1 MKRLLLTLLGVV
13 ALCGLSPHPAT
24 AQETTSGNVLHMD
37 FNKRA
42 DGHND
47 DLYLYGRIQRLYGN
61 TSSLG
66 SAASNCMFY
75 NPTVRTEW
83 PEQAAGL
90 TPTENSSKTPLT
102 YTYKTT
108 AGLSTYPS
116 YNNAENYDGAKII
129 ENDQIKIE
137 FNYWF
142 AAAGHIASGS
152 TDSNSNTSRHFASQ
166 IRVNAEEGGLY
177 LYPGTTLRIS
187 TKGGKK
193 IKKIT
198 IKTPYLSSTFTTAKR
213 SKTLFVYKPQDVE
226 DFSTIK
232 TLDPGK
238 TSNALTTAT
247 ISDATF
253 EYSNPTTGATTTRA
267 SVEIKLPE
275 NLPGENDDFIIG
287 VPAKNQYPY
296 NYNASQNKYNFAAIT
311 NKNIY
316 QLREPFGISA
326 IDIEYYGDDEL
337 PKYVRTITCGKDN
350 GDEIKVEKD
359 GTYVSVSTL
368 SETTLSDDLVKL
380 RIGDAIVEIAR
391 TASSKNGKPT
401 VTFDNTLKRVGV
413 HAYST
418 IKAYLD
424 PDKYMYNGSA
434 ALPYEMTYIVNGS
447 MKGNEKH
454 PAAYQSARSMTS
466 NTAPTSSLN
475 KNGYKCTQIATMDN
489 MTYSHDILSLQK
501 YEGIPTTATLDVKPS
516 TTTQNYW
523 GAPFYT
529 MTEFQTT
536 VTTQGSYNAMQGTDP
551 AFAFDGISFLI
562 PSDTP
567 NPPAV
572 PIATTDIG
580 DGTIADGIV
589 HTTKSFKLTLKEQS
603 DDYDNHRIEYIT
615 SPSALNEQQ
624 IDWTNATRYSD
635 PINID
640 KSLYVYARTVS
651 AFEGADYGS
660 NVTTIKVNLLE
671 NIAIADLADLHKAE
685 NDGKVVM
692 LSMPLIVRGNCKMNV
707 QGADAAKK
715 FTNVVYAR
723 DVNGVAVKL
732 ISRRNNSAEVAF
744 PSSLSYKTPTK
755 DRITLLPINTIVGK
769 YRYNDGVNP
778 EIVIRDLTSGNPA
791 DDYYSYQGTES
802 SVEMTLN
809 GNDYQGL
816 NFISAKKLATDEE
829 YTDMNGMFGKIVI
842 LRGLTNWNAAENSFE
857 LSESDDK
864 KTVKIRCGTTVEGS
878 LSAGSPSNS
887 GWDATT
893 TGLSSDKTYS
903 VIAAVEYDPEA
914 NNGAGEYY
922 LAPTKICENFAIPQL
937 QIPEEDKDKFVI
949 KKDDNGNITEIEYTE
964 EVTTGTIS
972 LTLEITR
979 PTGVNSSNL
988 IIKDE
993 DGKTIADQDYNS
1005 QTSKK
1010 IDIATSK
1017 LTFDE
1022 ETGTAVLYAS
1032 AYYRPVTGN
1041 NYNIQNSGD
1050 KLKIV
1055 IRDAVQT
1062 GPEVVSIKEFR
1073 KKIQEGT
1080 LSTDQAC
1087 YVRFNGRFAVV
1098 ARNGNVLQLR
1108 DVDKDLPL
1116 NPANAGDTV
1125 TAFKD
1130 SYILVHDN
1138 DNWQYKYTE
1147 SSWTGFPVTYA
1158 AYGGNELWNYY
1169 GRGIKVGDEIRKFIG
1184 KVTIDNAG
1192 NLDVDLTGLG
1202 NFFASSALFTHHT
1215 DSPFAGEVSVPG
1227 YVQGTPRFIPYM
1239 ALRDSDGN
1247 PVTDKDGNPVMGE
1260 NNCVNRSVTVA
1271 LSTLEEH
1278 PDNHPEKITLTDDL
1292 LDAEMN
1298 VMKVQVAKAD
1308 ASDDYT
1314 AQFTADGVTLL
1325 WDMFGTDQ
1333 APSEPETEA
1342 VMALA
1347 DEADGTTAGDDTAEP
1362 TKSLKEQLAD
1372 HLAAGT
1378 EHFNVIG
1385 ILRKHTDGK
1394 YAIQV
1399 EKLEPTPADRPA
1411 RFFADGVEIKGES
1424 YEFIKRMDL
1433 TTDTP
1438 DGAVIKMTV
1447 GDGTQEAYDPEKLK
1461 GIDADTKV
1469 TIKRSTPGVLEGSPT
1484 TITLTKLST
1493 DAGSLA
1499 EVAGGDNAKNLY
1511 HFRKHLKV
1519 VAAAEGTVMTADKEG
1534 NLAVVAAAPA
1544 EAEAGKY
1551 LADIVLVRNSKN
1563 TASLHEIDADA
1574 ELLDE
1579 DESYAIATPAPAT
1592 LFGVTVA
1599 EGNAT
1604 DAEGNIYTIDPTFAA
1619 IPEGDAEAWKLT
1631 GYVLADDNDKP
1642 VIYLTASQ
1650 AIDRV
1655 ALPVITPA
1663 EAAFLDKTTVS
1674 ITCDTEGAAIE
1685 YSLDGGKTWN
1695 PYTGAFDATAS
1706 GEILARATADDM
1718 LPSHEAKAS
1727 VVREYLSGDV
1737 TITVDEQEALTVI
1750 TINGPAGAAI
1760 YYSLDGAAEKLYNGP
1775 LTLTNDTQA
1784 VINGQI
1790 KAYALESGKRPGAES
1805 VRDYQIKFKPEVTG
1819 ISGVGADQE
1828 AGSVRVEGNSIIVPE
1843 GAQTFDIAGRRVNP
1857 QGLPRG
1863 IYIVRLASGK
1873 AVKAVV
1879 K

>member
-1 MKRLLLTLLGVV
+1 MKRLLLTLLGVA

-24 AQETTSGNVLHMD
+24 AQETNDDAPLKKTISFSRSPKGDKIYYKNPTSGEWEE
-37 FNKRA
+37 K
-42 DGHND
+42 
-47 DLYLYGRIQRLYGN
+47 
-61 TSSLG
+61 G
-66 SAASNCMFY
+66 SAAFKLAK
-75 NPTVRTEW
+75 TKAQGTEFIKV
-83 PEQAAGL
+83 G
-90 TPTENSSKTPLT
+90 
-102 YTYKTT
+102 
-108 AGLSTYPS
+108 
-116 YNNAENYDGAKII
+116 DII
-129 ENDQIKIE
+129 FEIC
-137 FNYWF
+137 
-142 AAAGHIASGS
+142 
-152 TDSNSNTSRHFASQ
+152 
-166 IRVNAEEGGLY
+166 
-177 LYPGTTLRIS
+177 
-187 TKGGKK
+187 
-193 IKKIT
+193 
-198 IKTPYLSSTFTTAKR
+198 
-213 SKTLFVYKPQDVE
+213 
-226 DFSTIK
+226 
-232 TLDPGK
+232 K
-238 TSNALTTAT
+238 TSTCGTNVLEVAT
-247 ISDATF
+247 D
-253 EYSNPTTGATTTRA
+253 TTRA
-267 SVEIKLPE
+267 LGLYIGTKFRVYPDPE
-275 NLPGENDDFIIG
+275 KYKMDDG
-287 VPAKNQYPY
+287 SSAKTYSITLYSMGQNQTNTFPMAFFGGR
-296 NYNASQNKYNFAAIT
+296 NITTCFNASTEKYDISIT
-311 NKNIY
+311 NTAESKKIDTKNPGPRRCIS
-316 QLREPFGISA
+316 FGCGTGMSA
-326 IDIEYYGDDEL
+326 DTDKWITLEKPSQKNLLYYVTGTSTFPE
-337 PKYVRTITCGKDN
+337 
-350 GDEIKVEKD
+350 D
-359 GTYVSVSTL
+359 GT
-368 SETTLSDDLVKL
+368 TTNK
-380 RIGDAIVEIAR
+380 
-391 TASSKNGKPT
+391 SKT
-401 VTFDNTLKRVGV
+401 
-413 HAYST
+413 
-418 IKAYLD
+418 
-424 PDKYMYNGSA
+424 YNGNA
-434 ALPYEMTYIVNGS
+434 VLAYISGV
-447 MKGNEKH
+447 E
-454 PAAYQSARSMTS
+454 
-466 NTAPTSSLN
+466 LE
-475 KNGYKCTQIATMDN
+475 I
-489 MTYSHDILSLQK
+489 
-501 YEGIPTTATLDVKPS
+501 S
-516 TTTQNYW
+516 TD
-523 GAPFYT
+523 A
-529 MTEFQTT
+529 
-536 VTTQGSYNAMQGTDP
+536 
-551 AFAFDGISFLI
+551 
-562 PSDTP
+562 P
-567 NPPAV
+567 NPPASPV
-572 PIATTDIG
+572 ITTNLENNKFTDGKWLSRLPI
-580 DGTIADGIV
+580 TITMASQ
-589 HTTKSFKLTLKEQS
+589 T
-603 DDYDNHRIEYIT
+603 DDYTDHTIKYIESKT
-615 SPSALNEQQ
+615 QLDDVTT
-624 IDWTNATRYSD
+624 IDWTADNVKTYTAPFESVESAY
-635 PINID
+635 
-640 KSLYVYARTVS
+640 YYARVES
-651 AFEGADYGS
+651 PYKD
-660 NVTTIKVNLLE
+660 TTYASEVAQIATKVIHPKVISDLAELHKLE
-671 NIAIADLADLHKAE
+671 NNGEIVLLD
-685 NDGKVVM
+685 
-692 LSMPLIVRGNCKMNV
+692 MPLLIRAHTLVYPQDNNNKY
-707 QGADAAKK
+707 
-715 FTNVVYAR
+715 TNAVYVR

-732 ISRRNNSAEVAF
+732 ISRRAKQADPYF
-744 PSSLSYKTPTK
+744 
-755 DRITLLPINTIVGK
+755 PINTFSPQNYGSNMSKPVLSLMKPNMVIGK
-769 YRYNDGVNP
+769 YYYNDGENP
-778 EIVIRDLTSGNPA
+778 VIVVRDMTSQEPE
-791 DDYYSYQGTES
+791 DYYPLLGTEAQ
-802 SVEMTLN
+802 VP
-809 GNDYQGL
+809 YQDNEQEFSQFGFTDTQIKG
-816 NFISAKKLATDEE
+816 FIGFHETDDI
-829 YTDMNGMFGKIVI
+829 TPDLFGKAVIV
-842 LRGLTNWNAAENSFE
+842 RGLTDWNSTDNSFR
-857 LSESDDK
+857 LSKATGEKRIAIRYGSTTKGALGAAGLGNFRWNTPSDEE
-864 KTVKIRCGTTVEGS
+864 INA
-878 LSAGSPSNS
+878 L
-887 GWDATT
+887 TT
-893 TGLSSDKTYS
+893 TETYS
-903 VIAAVEYDPEA
+903 MVAIVEYDPDTKT
-914 NNGAGEYY
+914 YY
-922 LAPTKICENFAIPQL
+922 LAPRS
-937 QIPEEDKDKFVI
+937 
-949 KKDDNGNITEIEYTE
+949 GNIYAPFPTPEININDVDKHKYQEIVEADGSKAWQYTHDSKDGRIE
-964 EVTTGTIS
+964 LSFNIKAPSTSETVPAFTFTIEDNNGKSIYSGTSSETSSHICSFDTRDLKFDQNTGSTTVYAYAYATN
-972 LTLEITR
+972 
-979 PTGVNSSNL
+979 P
-988 IIKDE
+988 
-993 DGKTIADQDYNS
+993 QYNR
-1005 QTSKK
+1005 TN
-1010 IDIATSK
+1010 
-1017 LTFDE
+1017 E
-1022 ETGTAVLYAS
+1022 
-1032 AYYRPVTGN
+1032 
-1041 NYNIQNSGD
+1041 GD

-1062 GPEVVSIKEFR
+1062 GPEVVSIEEFR

-1098 ARNGNVLQLR
+1098 ARNGKILQLR

-1147 SSWTGFPVTYA
+1147 SSRTGFPVTYA

-1239 ALRDSDGN
+1239 ALRDSDGK

-1347 DEADGTTAGDDTAEP
+1347 DEADDTTAGDDTAEP
-1362 TKSLKEQLAD
+1362 AKSLKEQLAD

-1469 TIKRSTPGVLEGSPT
+1469 MIKRSTPGVLEGSPT

-1519 VAAAEGTVMTADKEG
+1519 VAAAEGTVMAADKEG

-1544 EAEAGKY
+1544 EAEEGKY
-1551 LADIVLVRNSKN
+1551 LADIVLVRKN
-1563 TASLHEIDADA
+1563 AHKASIHEIDADA

-1750 TINGPAGAAI
+1750 TINGPEGAAI

-1819 ISGVGADQE
+1819 IDGVGADQE

>member
-1 MKRLLLTLLGVV
+1 MKRLLLTLLGVA

-24 AQETTSGNVLHMD
+24 AQETNDNAPLKKTINFSRSPKGDKIYYKNPTSGEWEE
-37 FNKRA
+37 K
-42 DGHND
+42 
-47 DLYLYGRIQRLYGN
+47 
-61 TSSLG
+61 G
-66 SAASNCMFY
+66 SAAFKLAKTKAQS
-75 NPTVRTEW
+75 TEF
-83 PEQAAGL
+83 
-90 TPTENSSKTPLT
+90 
-102 YTYKTT
+102 
-108 AGLSTYPS
+108 
-116 YNNAENYDGAKII
+116 
-129 ENDQIKIE
+129 IKIGDIIFE
-137 FNYWF
+137 
-142 AAAGHIASGS
+142 IC
-152 TDSNSNTSRHFASQ
+152 
-166 IRVNAEEGGLY
+166 
-177 LYPGTTLRIS
+177 
-187 TKGGKK
+187 
-193 IKKIT
+193 
-198 IKTPYLSSTFTTAKR
+198 
-213 SKTLFVYKPQDVE
+213 
-226 DFSTIK
+226 
-232 TLDPGK
+232 K
-238 TSNALTTAT
+238 TSTCGTNVLEVAT
-247 ISDATF
+247 D
-253 EYSNPTTGATTTRA
+253 TTRA
-267 SVEIKLPE
+267 LGLYIGTKFRVYPDPE
-275 NLPGENDDFIIG
+275 KYKMDDG
-287 VPAKNQYPY
+287 SSAKTYSITLYSMGQNRSNTFPMAFFGGS
-296 NYNASQNKYNFAAIT
+296 NINNCFKASTEKYDISIT
-311 NKNIY
+311 NTAESKKIDTKNP
-316 QLREPFGISA
+316 EPRRCISFGCGTGMSA
-326 IDIEYYGDDEL
+326 DTDKWITLEKPSQKNLLYYVTGTSTFPE
-337 PKYVRTITCGKDN
+337 
-350 GDEIKVEKD
+350 D
-359 GTYVSVSTL
+359 GT
-368 SETTLSDDLVKL
+368 TTNK
-380 RIGDAIVEIAR
+380 
-391 TASSKNGKPT
+391 SKT
-401 VTFDNTLKRVGV
+401 
-413 HAYST
+413 
-418 IKAYLD
+418 
-424 PDKYMYNGSA
+424 YNGNA
-434 ALPYEMTYIVNGS
+434 VLAYISGV
-447 MKGNEKH
+447 E
-454 PAAYQSARSMTS
+454 
-466 NTAPTSSLN
+466 LE
-475 KNGYKCTQIATMDN
+475 I
-489 MTYSHDILSLQK
+489 
-501 YEGIPTTATLDVKPS
+501 S
-516 TTTQNYW
+516 TD
-523 GAPFYT
+523 A
-529 MTEFQTT
+529 
-536 VTTQGSYNAMQGTDP
+536 
-551 AFAFDGISFLI
+551 
-562 PSDTP
+562 P
-567 NPPAV
+567 NPPASPV
-572 PIATTDIG
+572 ITTNPE
-580 DGTIADGIV
+580 
-589 HTTKSFKLTLKEQS
+589 SNKLTDGKWLSRLPITITMASQT
-603 DDYDNHRIEYIT
+603 DDYTDHTIKYIESKT
-615 SPSALNEQQ
+615 QLDDVTT
-624 IDWTNATRYSD
+624 IDWTADNVKTYTAPFESVESAY
-635 PINID
+635 
-640 KSLYVYARTVS
+640 YYARVES
-651 AFEGADYGS
+651 PYKD
-660 NVTTIKVNLLE
+660 TTYASEVAQIATKVIHPKVISDLAELHKLE
-671 NIAIADLADLHKAE
+671 NNGEIVLLD
-685 NDGKVVM
+685 
-692 LSMPLIVRGNCKMNV
+692 MPLLIRAHTLVYPQDNNNKY
-707 QGADAAKK
+707 
-715 FTNVVYAR
+715 TNAVYVR

-732 ISRRNNSAEVAF
+732 ISRRAKQADPYF
-744 PSSLSYKTPTK
+744 
-755 DRITLLPINTIVGK
+755 PINTFSPQNYGSNMSKPVLSLMKPNMVIGK
-769 YRYNDGVNP
+769 YYYNDGENP
-778 EIVIRDLTSGNPA
+778 VIVVRDMTSQEPE
-791 DDYYSYQGTES
+791 DYYPLLGTEAQ
-802 SVEMTLN
+802 VP
-809 GNDYQGL
+809 YQDNEQEFSQFGFTDTQIKG
-816 NFISAKKLATDEE
+816 FIGFHETDDI
-829 YTDMNGMFGKIVI
+829 TPDLFGKAVIV
-842 LRGLTNWNAAENSFE
+842 RGLTDWNSTDNSFR
-857 LSESDDK
+857 LSKATGEKRIAIRYGSTTKGALGAAGLGNFRWNTPSDEE
-864 KTVKIRCGTTVEGS
+864 INA
-878 LSAGSPSNS
+878 L
-887 GWDATT
+887 TT
-893 TGLSSDKTYS
+893 TETYS
-903 VIAAVEYDPEA
+903 MVAIVEYDPDTKT
-914 NNGAGEYY
+914 YY
-922 LAPTKICENFAIPQL
+922 LAPRS
-937 QIPEEDKDKFVI
+937 
-949 KKDDNGNITEIEYTE
+949 GNIYAPFPTPEININDVDKHKYQEIVEADGSKAWQYTHDSKDGRIE
-964 EVTTGTIS
+964 LSFNIKAPSTSETVPAFTFTIEDNNGKSIYSGTSSETSSHICSFDTRDLKFDQNTGSTTVYAYAYATN
-972 LTLEITR
+972 
-979 PTGVNSSNL
+979 P
-988 IIKDE
+988 
-993 DGKTIADQDYNS
+993 QYNR
-1005 QTSKK
+1005 TN
-1010 IDIATSK
+1010 
-1017 LTFDE
+1017 E
-1022 ETGTAVLYAS
+1022 
-1032 AYYRPVTGN
+1032 
-1041 NYNIQNSGD
+1041 GD

-1062 GPEVVSIKEFR
+1062 GPEVLSIEEFR

-1147 SSWTGFPVTYA
+1147 SSRTGFPVTYA

-1239 ALRDSDGN
+1239 ALRDSDGK

-1347 DEADGTTAGDDTAEP
+1347 DEADDTTAGDDTAEP
-1362 TKSLKEQLAD
+1362 AKSLKEQLAD

-1499 EVAGGDNAKNLY
+1499 EVAGGDNANNLY
-1511 HFRKHLKV
+1511 HFRSHLKV
-1519 VAAAEGTVMTADKEG
+1519 VAAAEGTVMAADKEG

-1544 EAEAGKY
+1544 EAEEGKY

-1563 TASLHEIDADA
+1563 TASIHEIDADA

-1579 DESYAIATPAPAT
+1579 DESFAISTPAPAT

-1604 DAEGNIYTIDPTFAA
+1604 DAEGNTYAIDPTFAA

-1650 AIDRV
+1650 PIGRV

-1685 YSLDGGKTWN
+1685 YSLDGGKTWK

-1737 TITVDEQEALTVI
+1737 TITVDE
-1750 TINGPAGAAI
+1750 
-1760 YYSLDGAAEKLYNGP
+1760 
-1775 LTLTNDTQA
+1775 
-1784 VINGQI
+1784 
-1790 KAYALESGKRPGAES
+1790 
-1805 VRDYQIKFKPEVTG
+1805 
-1819 ISGVGADQE
+1819 QE

>member
-1 MKRLLLTLLGVV
+1 MKRLLLTLLGVA

-24 AQETTSGNVLHMD
+24 AQETNDNAPLKKTINFSRSPKGDKIYYKNPTSGEWEE
-37 FNKRA
+37 K
-42 DGHND
+42 
-47 DLYLYGRIQRLYGN
+47 
-61 TSSLG
+61 G
-66 SAASNCMFY
+66 SAAFKLAKTKAQS
-75 NPTVRTEW
+75 TEF
-83 PEQAAGL
+83 
-90 TPTENSSKTPLT
+90 
-102 YTYKTT
+102 
-108 AGLSTYPS
+108 
-116 YNNAENYDGAKII
+116 
-129 ENDQIKIE
+129 IKIGDIIFE
-137 FNYWF
+137 
-142 AAAGHIASGS
+142 IC
-152 TDSNSNTSRHFASQ
+152 
-166 IRVNAEEGGLY
+166 
-177 LYPGTTLRIS
+177 
-187 TKGGKK
+187 
-193 IKKIT
+193 
-198 IKTPYLSSTFTTAKR
+198 
-213 SKTLFVYKPQDVE
+213 
-226 DFSTIK
+226 
-232 TLDPGK
+232 K
-238 TSNALTTAT
+238 TSTCGTNVLEVAT
-247 ISDATF
+247 D
-253 EYSNPTTGATTTRA
+253 TTRA
-267 SVEIKLPE
+267 LGLYIGTKFRVYPDPE
-275 NLPGENDDFIIG
+275 KYKMDDG
-287 VPAKNQYPY
+287 SSAKTYSITLYSMGQNRSNTFPMAFFGGS
-296 NYNASQNKYNFAAIT
+296 NINNCFKASTEKYDISIT
-311 NKNIY
+311 NTAESKKIDTKNP
-316 QLREPFGISA
+316 EPRRCISFGCGTGMSA
-326 IDIEYYGDDEL
+326 DTDKWITLEKPSQKNLLYYVTGTSTFPE
-337 PKYVRTITCGKDN
+337 
-350 GDEIKVEKD
+350 D
-359 GTYVSVSTL
+359 GT
-368 SETTLSDDLVKL
+368 TTNK
-380 RIGDAIVEIAR
+380 
-391 TASSKNGKPT
+391 SKT
-401 VTFDNTLKRVGV
+401 
-413 HAYST
+413 
-418 IKAYLD
+418 
-424 PDKYMYNGSA
+424 YNGNA
-434 ALPYEMTYIVNGS
+434 VLAYISGV
-447 MKGNEKH
+447 E
-454 PAAYQSARSMTS
+454 
-466 NTAPTSSLN
+466 LE
-475 KNGYKCTQIATMDN
+475 I
-489 MTYSHDILSLQK
+489 
-501 YEGIPTTATLDVKPS
+501 S
-516 TTTQNYW
+516 TD
-523 GAPFYT
+523 A
-529 MTEFQTT
+529 
-536 VTTQGSYNAMQGTDP
+536 
-551 AFAFDGISFLI
+551 
-562 PSDTP
+562 P
-567 NPPAV
+567 NPPASPV
-572 PIATTDIG
+572 ITTNPE
-580 DGTIADGIV
+580 
-589 HTTKSFKLTLKEQS
+589 SNKLTDGKWLSRLPITITMASQT
-603 DDYDNHRIEYIT
+603 DDYTDHTIKYIESKT
-615 SPSALNEQQ
+615 QLDDVTT
-624 IDWTNATRYSD
+624 IDWTADNVKTYTAPFESVESAY
-635 PINID
+635 
-640 KSLYVYARTVS
+640 YYARVES
-651 AFEGADYGS
+651 PYKD
-660 NVTTIKVNLLE
+660 TTYASEVAQIATKVIHPKVISDLAELHKLE
-671 NIAIADLADLHKAE
+671 NNGEIVLLD
-685 NDGKVVM
+685 
-692 LSMPLIVRGNCKMNV
+692 MPLLIRAHTLVYPQDNNNKY
-707 QGADAAKK
+707 
-715 FTNVVYAR
+715 TNAVYVR

-732 ISRRNNSAEVAF
+732 ISRRAKQADPYF
-744 PSSLSYKTPTK
+744 
-755 DRITLLPINTIVGK
+755 PINTFSPQNYGSNMSKPVLSLMKPNMVIGK
-769 YRYNDGVNP
+769 YYYNDGENP
-778 EIVIRDLTSGNPA
+778 VIVVRDMTSQEPE
-791 DDYYSYQGTES
+791 DYYPLLGTEAQ
-802 SVEMTLN
+802 VP
-809 GNDYQGL
+809 YQDNEQEFSQFGFTDTQIKG
-816 NFISAKKLATDEE
+816 FIGFHETDDI
-829 YTDMNGMFGKIVI
+829 TPDLFGKAVIV
-842 LRGLTNWNAAENSFE
+842 RGLTDWNSTDNSFR
-857 LSESDDK
+857 LSKATGEKRIAIRYGSTTKGALGAAGLGNFRWNTPSDEE
-864 KTVKIRCGTTVEGS
+864 INA
-878 LSAGSPSNS
+878 L
-887 GWDATT
+887 TT
-893 TGLSSDKTYS
+893 TETYS
-903 VIAAVEYDPEA
+903 MVAIVEYDPDTKT
-914 NNGAGEYY
+914 YY
-922 LAPTKICENFAIPQL
+922 LAPRS
-937 QIPEEDKDKFVI
+937 
-949 KKDDNGNITEIEYTE
+949 GNIYAPFPTPEININDVDKHKYQEIVEADGSKAWQYTHDSKDGRIE
-964 EVTTGTIS
+964 LSFNIKAPSTSETVPAFTFTIEDNNGKSIYSGTSSETSSHICSFDTRDLKFDQNTGSTTVYAYAYATN
-972 LTLEITR
+972 
-979 PTGVNSSNL
+979 P
-988 IIKDE
+988 
-993 DGKTIADQDYNS
+993 QYNR
-1005 QTSKK
+1005 TN
-1010 IDIATSK
+1010 
-1017 LTFDE
+1017 E
-1022 ETGTAVLYAS
+1022 
-1032 AYYRPVTGN
+1032 
-1041 NYNIQNSGD
+1041 GD

-1062 GPEVVSIKEFR
+1062 GPEVLSIEEFR

-1147 SSWTGFPVTYA
+1147 SSRTGFPVTYA

-1239 ALRDSDGN
+1239 ALRDSDGK

-1347 DEADGTTAGDDTAEP
+1347 DEADDTTAGDDTAEP
-1362 TKSLKEQLAD
+1362 AKSLKEQLAD

-1499 EVAGGDNAKNLY
+1499 EVAGGDNANNLY
-1511 HFRKHLKV
+1511 HFRSHLKV
-1519 VAAAEGTVMTADKEG
+1519 VAAAEGTVMAADKEG

-1604 DAEGNIYTIDPTFAA
+1604 DAEGNTYAIDPTFAA

-1650 AIDRV
+1650 PIGRV

-1685 YSLDGGKTWN
+1685 YSLDGGKTWK

-1737 TITVDEQEALTVI
+1737 TITVDE
-1750 TINGPAGAAI
+1750 
-1760 YYSLDGAAEKLYNGP
+1760 
-1775 LTLTNDTQA
+1775 
-1784 VINGQI
+1784 
-1790 KAYALESGKRPGAES
+1790 
-1805 VRDYQIKFKPEVTG
+1805 
-1819 ISGVGADQE
+1819 QE